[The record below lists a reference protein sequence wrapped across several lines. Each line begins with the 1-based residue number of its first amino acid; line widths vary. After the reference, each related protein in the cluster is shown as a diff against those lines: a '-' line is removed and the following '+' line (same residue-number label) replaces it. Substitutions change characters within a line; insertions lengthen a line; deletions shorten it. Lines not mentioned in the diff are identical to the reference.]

1 MKCNFASFISGN
13 SLPHP
18 LEGAAVI
25 EHEDSF
31 MILGGNGNGGDSDK
45 IYKYNK
51 DGGQWVEVPAVL
63 SEGKHHLTAIK
74 VKSSIFNPC

>member
-1 MKCNFASFISGN
+1 MKCNFASFISGI
-13 SLPHP
+13 SLPHR

-31 MILGGNGNGGDSDK
+31 MILGGNDGVSTRK
-45 IYKYNK
+45 TIYKYNK
-51 DGGQWVEVPAVL
+51 DGGQWVEVPTTL
-63 SEGKHHLTAIK
+63 SEEKQYLTAIK